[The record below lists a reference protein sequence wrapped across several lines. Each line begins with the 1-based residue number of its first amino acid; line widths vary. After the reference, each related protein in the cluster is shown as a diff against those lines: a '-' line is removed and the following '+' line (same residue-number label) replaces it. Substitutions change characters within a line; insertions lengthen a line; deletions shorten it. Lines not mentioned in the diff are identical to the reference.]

1 MQAAKFV
8 PPGSIRL
15 GTFAPVGT
23 HAAAFKRP
31 DGKIVIL
38 IQNEGAKK
46 NLSIDKLNIELAAES
61 VLSIVL

>member
-1 MQAAKFV
+1 
-8 PPGSIRL
+8 
-15 GTFAPVGT
+15 VGT

-61 VLSIVL
+61 GLTIVL

>member
-1 MQAAKFV
+1 MQAAKFI

-23 HAAAFKRP
+23 YATAFKRP

-38 IQNEGAKK
+38 VQNEGAKK
-46 NLSIDKLNIELAAES
+46 NLSIDNLNIELAAES
-61 VLSIVL
+61 VLTIVL